1 MQLPDTC
8 IPFSSST
15 ENVLT
20 FRPDLKHFPLES
32 IHLSL
37 TGGTMKIYIAAS
49 WKHQHAVEMLTAL
62 LEDAGHAV
70 LSWLREGRPE
80 EAFLSRREL
89 EHFIYSVEGKRV
101 FDFCAG
107 SAIGCDLV
115 IYLGPSGC
123 DAWAEVGAAYGRG
136 VPVLGL
142 LAKSEEVGLM
152 RHMIRSWH
160 RSVNDLLQAVER
172 IAGLRPELFASG
184 GSA

>member
-1 MQLPDTC
+1 
-8 IPFSSST
+8 
-15 ENVLT
+15 
-20 FRPDLKHFPLES
+20 
-32 IHLSL
+32 
-37 TGGTMKIYIAAS
+37 
-49 WKHQHAVEMLTAL
+49 MLTAM

-89 EHFIYSVEGKRV
+89 EHFIHSAEGKRV

-107 SAIGCDLV
+107 SATGCDAL

-136 VPVLGL
+136 VPILGL

-152 RHMIRSWH
+152 RHMVRSWH
-160 RSVNDLLQAVER
+160 SSVADLLEAVEA
-172 IAGLRPELFASG
+172 IAAKRSP
-184 GSA
+184 SA

>member
-1 MQLPDTC
+1 
-8 IPFSSST
+8 
-15 ENVLT
+15 
-20 FRPDLKHFPLES
+20 
-32 IHLSL
+32 
-37 TGGTMKIYIAAS
+37 MKIYIAAS

-89 EHFIYSVEGKRV
+89 EHFIYSAEGKRV

-107 SAIGCDLV
+107 SATGCDLV

-160 RSVNDLLQAVER
+160 RSVTDLLQAVEQA
-172 IAGLRPELFASG
+172 AGHGPARFASG
-184 GSA
+184 GSS